1 MHDYLPSLAALADV
15 AITWGIGGVL
25 LLAGGVLASRKAAPE
40 FRFGAG
46 WGGLCVLLTIWGVFL
61 PVSLRV
67 PAIAFAVLAL
77 AGLRMPA
84 AEWRTIFRLMV
95 VALPLWL
102 VMAPIRP
109 SQPDTFLNLLPNAV
123 YLVDYGRFPTDALPP
138 SFSFLPAAP
147 YNTQFLAFLGGLD
160 RSRLSGGGD
169 VAGQRAAVPGR
180 RAGDRPRPG
189 GWDGGS
195 GDPATLEPS
204 RARTGAGGG
213 AQPRLCAAHRFR
225 RLRGAGAGGDGAA
238 GGARV
243 RAGPGR
249 GRAYPRGGG
258 QRQAVGDRARRGL
271 ARRAAPLLDRNG
283 IARGLGSALAFSA
296 APAALLYGVWRWHVG
311 HAGVAELTV
320 LPFGQWH
327 WETLPQ
333 ILAGMVEEAIGK
345 PVYFGAVA
353 IALAVWPVLLRRQ
366 GWTLA
371 TRLLAFHAALF
382 VLYNLFL
389 ILAYLGQFSETM
401 SAAAHS
407 YFRYCTHLSL
417 VLVAALALAARD
429 FGLGA
434 FLTRHARPAAAAVL
448 AVALIGPLGFA
459 PRLRFDLAMPQPLVW
474 NLAAAAKPNLADD
487 DRLALVLPGDNGSV
501 AAMLSGVLRDVR
513 PRRPSLDLL
522 SPAARRPRRGGTAR
536 LSPRRWSPA
545 PPNATP
551 PSATRDGGRLAAG
564 SRPGPIRRR
573 RAAAL
578 AAHPLRRAAL
588 PESPAA
594 RTRCAARRKSGSL
607 GDRTQT
613 RGRRQV
619 ERAAV
624 EKDNIVEL
632 RQPRTDQLL
641 RAAVAVDKSEP
652 PARRSSRHSASAFA
666 AGRQRQRL
674 LRRKGEERRHKSLAP
689 RHGQRRQVEQR
700 DRPRLLLAGRDRRPR
715 VRALGQPV
723 EHGEVGGDRPRRRAA
738 TPSR

>member
-77 AGLRMPA
+77 AGLRMPV
-84 AEWRTIFRLMV
+84 AEWRTILRLMV

-147 YNTQFLAFLGGLD
+147 YNTQFLAFLGGLID
-160 RSRLSGGGD
+160 PGYPAAGMSLVNVLLYLVGGLAIARVLAD
-169 VAGQRAAVPGR
+169 ETAAAETPLPWSLVALGPVLAVALNPGFVPRIDFAGYGEPALAVTALLAALMFARG
-180 RAGDRPRPG
+180 RAGAG
-189 GWDGGS
+189 LILAAAINAKQS
-195 GDPATLEPS
+195 GIGLVAALLGAAAFLCWIE
-204 RARTGAGGG
+204 TG
-213 AQPRLCAAHRFR
+213 
-225 RLRGAGAGGDGAA
+225 LRGAW
-238 GGARV
+238 V
-243 RAGPGR
+243 RR
-249 GRAYPRGGG
+249 
-258 QRQAVGDRARRGL
+258 L
-271 ARRAAPLLDRNG
+271 AL
-283 IARGLGSALAFSA
+283 SA

-327 WETLPQ
+327 WELLPQ

-434 FLTRHARPAAAAVL
+434 FLKRHARPAAAAAL

-501 AAMLSGVLRDVR
+501 ATMLSGVLRDVR
-513 PRRPSLDLL
+513 PRRPRLELTAVASLDE
-522 SPAARRPRRGGTAR
+522 AARRGFAKALVSCTAQR
-536 LSPRRWSPA
+536 DAAFL
-545 PPNATP
+545 
-551 PSATRDGGRLAAG
+551 TRDGAGWHRVAAW
-564 SRPGPIRRR
+564 PYPADMTRRR
-573 RAAAL
+573 WQHIL
-578 AAHPLRRAAL
+578 SWEPL
-588 PESPAA
+588 
-594 RTRCAARRKSGSL
+594 CRK
-607 GDRTQT
+607 
-613 RGRRQV
+613 
-619 ERAAV
+619 
-624 EKDNIVEL
+624 
-632 RQPRTDQLL
+632 P
-641 RAAVAVDKSEP
+641 
-652 PARRSSRHSASAFA
+652 
-666 AGRQRQRL
+666 
-674 LRRKGEERRHKSLAP
+674 
-689 RHGQRRQVEQR
+689 
-700 DRPRLLLAGRDRRPR
+700 
-715 VRALGQPV
+715 
-723 EHGEVGGDRPRRRAA
+723 
-738 TPSR
+738 

>member
-1 MHDYLPSLAALADV
+1 MHDDLPSLAALADV

-147 YNTQFLAFLGGLD
+147 YNTQFLAFLGGLID
-160 RSRLSGGGD
+160 PGYPAAGMSLVNVLLYLVGGLAIARVLADGTAAAETPLPWSL
-169 VAGQRAAVPGR
+169 VALGPVLAVALNPGFVPRIDFAGYGEPALAVTALLAALVFARGRAGAGLILAAAVN
-180 RAGDRPRPG
+180 AKQ
-189 GWDGGS
+189 S
-195 GDPATLEPS
+195 GIGLVAALLGAAAFLCWIE
-204 RARTGAGGG
+204 TG
-213 AQPRLCAAHRFR
+213 
-225 RLRGAGAGGDGAA
+225 LRGAW
-238 GGARV
+238 V
-243 RAGPGR
+243 RR
-249 GRAYPRGGG
+249 
-258 QRQAVGDRARRGL
+258 L
-271 ARRAAPLLDRNG
+271 AL
-283 IARGLGSALAFSA
+283 SA

-327 WETLPQ
+327 WELLPQ

-353 IALAVWPVLLRRQ
+353 IALAVWPMLLRRQ

-434 FLTRHARPAAAAVL
+434 FLKRHARPAAAAVL

-501 AAMLSGVLRDVR
+501 ATMLSGVLRDVR
-513 PRRPSLDLL
+513 PRRPRLELTAVASLDE
-522 SPAARRPRRGGTAR
+522 AARRGFVKALVSCTAER
-536 LSPRRWSPA
+536 DAAFL
-545 PPNATP
+545 
-551 PSATRDGGRLAAG
+551 TRDGAGWHRVAAW
-564 SRPGPIRRR
+564 PYPADMTRRR
-573 RAAAL
+573 WQHIL
-578 AAHPLRRAAL
+578 SWEPL
-588 PESPAA
+588 
-594 RTRCAARRKSGSL
+594 CRK
-607 GDRTQT
+607 
-613 RGRRQV
+613 
-619 ERAAV
+619 
-624 EKDNIVEL
+624 
-632 RQPRTDQLL
+632 P
-641 RAAVAVDKSEP
+641 
-652 PARRSSRHSASAFA
+652 
-666 AGRQRQRL
+666 
-674 LRRKGEERRHKSLAP
+674 
-689 RHGQRRQVEQR
+689 
-700 DRPRLLLAGRDRRPR
+700 
-715 VRALGQPV
+715 
-723 EHGEVGGDRPRRRAA
+723 
-738 TPSR
+738 